1 MGWVYLLLAGLLELG
16 WPVSIKFAWAGG
28 RLHPG
33 PAAAAVGCMLGS
45 MGLLL
50 LAQRTIPIGTA
61 YAVWTGIGAAGT
73 AALGMLILDE
83 PATLLRVVFLSLIVA
98 GVAGL
103 KFTG

>member
-16 WPVSIKFAWAGG
+16 WPVSVKFAWVGG
-28 RLHPG
+28 RLHYG
-33 PAAAAVGCMLGS
+33 PAAAAVVCMTGS

-83 PATLLRVVFLSLIVA
+83 PATLMRVVCLTLIVI

-103 KFTG
+103 KLTG